1 MTSWRLWALVAA
13 LALVGVLAPRL
24 GEYPLRVII
33 VMGIT
38 IVMVA
43 SMALSN
49 GFTGVFSLGH
59 VGFIA
64 LGAYGSAIL
73 TLPPAAKHAYL
84 RELPAVLAGWSLPF
98 LPATVAAGLLCVL
111 VAFLVGLPLMRL
123 SGHYVSV
130 ATLGLL
136 VIVNVVLVNADR
148 FTRGSRTFTGV
159 LPYTDIW
166 WVLGWLAATYVVLSR
181 VAYSPFGRAMR
192 VSREDLVTAEAVGID
207 VLPTRM
213 IAFTVSAFFSGVAG
227 ALYAHYLTSFSPA
240 AFYFPLMIH
249 LLVMLVVGGMGSLT
263 GAAVGVVVVTLLS
276 ETLRNLE
283 RGFQLG
289 ALSVPPLY
297 GASQVTLGVLFILI
311 MIFRPQG
318 LLGDRELVLI
328 PRSRPTGSAG
338 TTPGR
343 GPDENT
349 EEREVQ
355 A

>member
-1 MTSWRLWALVAA
+1 MRFARLAAAAAGLV
-13 LALVGVLAPRL
+13 LLGVLAPL
-24 GEYPLRVII
+24 MGEYPLRVTI

-38 IVMVA
+38 VIMVA

-64 LGAYGSAIL
+64 LGAYGSSIL
-73 TLPPAAKHAYL
+73 TLPVSAKHAYL
-84 RELPAVLAGWSLPF
+84 RELPAFLAGISLPF
-98 LPATVAAGLLCVL
+98 LPATLVAGALCVV
-111 VAFLVGLPLMRL
+111 VAVLVGLPLMRL

-130 ATLGLL
+130 ATLGFL

-159 LPYTDIW
+159 LPETTLW
-166 WVLGWLAATYVVLSR
+166 WVLGWLVLTYLVLSR
-181 VAYSPFGRAMR
+181 IAYSPFGRAMR

-207 VLPTRM
+207 VLPTRL
-213 IAFTVSAFFSGVAG
+213 IAFVISAFFSGVAG

-249 LLVMLVVGGMGSLT
+249 LLVMLVIGGMGSLT
-263 GAAVGVVVVTLLS
+263 GAAVGVVAVTLLS

-283 RGFQLG
+283 RGFHLG

-297 GASQVTLGVLFILI
+297 GASQITLGIVFILI

-318 LLGDRELVLI
+318 LLGQHELVLV
-328 PRSRPTGSAG
+328 PRDRRRTLAGRPPGSG
-338 TTPGR
+338 PG
-343 GPDENT
+343 DDQ
-349 EEREVQ
+349 EEREVP